1 MKLAERD
8 KKYIK
13 RILYILVLG
22 LSLGLIVYI
31 SIDTFTGVNFL
42 ENKNY
47 MTFQLWVC
55 IVFMID
61 FFVELFLAEDKWK
74 YVRHPL
80 VFLSVVDTLS
90 QHHKPLAHKFFSGNA
105 LFHTVHTSRPW
116 SPRPVDCNR
125 LHDRQRT
132 VITIVV
138 LHINHAVSDIF
149 RKPYLL
155 RT

>member
-47 MTFQLWVC
+47 MTIQLWV
-55 IVFMID
+55 
-61 FFVELFLAEDKWK
+61 
-74 YVRHPL
+74 
-80 VFLSVVDTLS
+80 
-90 QHHKPLAHKFFSGNA
+90 
-105 LFHTVHTSRPW
+105 
-116 SPRPVDCNR
+116 
-125 LHDRQRT
+125 
-132 VITIVV
+132 
-138 LHINHAVSDIF
+138 
-149 RKPYLL
+149 
-155 RT
+155 